1 MAGLTITVA
10 QQKGG
15 SGKTT
20 LAVNLAV
27 EFWKRGHTVA
37 VLDTDPQGSLGRWYM
52 TRRDDMGDEAG
63 LDFATASAWGVSY
76 EIDKLLKN
84 NEIVIIDT
92 PPKVDSD
99 LRPAMRASNLI
110 VVPVSVSQVDVWA
123 TESILEMADRE
134 GKETLLV
141 LNRAAPRANL
151 TGEIVE
157 KIKEFE
163 SKSATTMLAN
173 RVIYAEVLGQGKGV
187 MEKAAKGPAAQEI
200 SALADE
206 IADVLNS

>member
-20 LAVNLAV
+20 LAANLAV
-27 EFWKRGHTVA
+27 EFWKRGHSVA
-37 VLDTDPQGSLGRWYM
+37 VLDTDPQGSLGRWFM
-52 TRRDDMGDEAG
+52 TRREEMGDEAG
-63 LDFATASAWGVSY
+63 LEFATASAWGVSY
-76 EIDKLLKN
+76 ELDKLLKS
-84 NEIVIIDT
+84 NEIVIVDT

-99 LRPAMRASNLI
+99 LRPAMRASNLV

-123 TESILEMADRE
+123 TESILEMAERE

-141 LNRAAPRANL
+141 LNRAASRAKL
-151 TGEIVE
+151 TSEIAE
-157 KIKEFE
+157 KIQEFE
-163 SKSATTMLAN
+163 SRSANTMLAN
-173 RVIYAEVLGQGKGV
+173 RVIYAEVLGLGKGV
-187 MEKAAKGPAAQEI
+187 MEKSAKSPAATEI
-200 SALADE
+200 SKLADE